1 MSTRH
6 RELDHLGALFSNI
19 LTNGAGYSE
28 TVPVKT
34 GEEGGSGEEAGEAA
48 TEEGVEA
55 PEEISEKLWEEIQ
68 SMPQVLMTGLLS
80 LTDLVKPGAH
90 PISYDLNNSF
100 ICVLCENNFTAPPR
114 SNG

>member
-28 TVPVKT
+28 TVPVK
-34 GEEGGSGEEAGEAA
+34 EGGSGEEAGEAA

-68 SMPQVLMTGLLS
+68 SMPQVFKTGMLS
-80 LTDLVKPGAH
+80 
-90 PISYDLNNSF
+90 
-100 ICVLCENNFTAPPR
+100 
-114 SNG
+114 